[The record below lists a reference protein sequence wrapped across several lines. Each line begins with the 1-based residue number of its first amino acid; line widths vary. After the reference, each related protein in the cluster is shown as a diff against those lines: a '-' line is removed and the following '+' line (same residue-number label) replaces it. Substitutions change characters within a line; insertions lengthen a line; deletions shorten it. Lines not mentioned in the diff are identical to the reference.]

1 MKNQINKIVF
11 VLLAAVIFSSCDYAQ
26 NNVQTLVTDDCGQT
40 WELIQA
46 GHSIP
51 KRVGVCQYKITLPN
65 APMQGEVIFKG
76 TFLEKVRAT
85 IDVDYSYNIVDAKKF
100 IKVARQLGKPNS
112 DSDDKSNSAFAFE
125 SAENSVIDKVIKTVA
140 NDMLEKEDII
150 EYDES
155 SFEDRLFIAV
165 NKELADRGIELEYI
179 NFVPVPDE
187 QTKQAIDVATAMKI
201 YKTNNLEDVGKA
213 VIVAKASASKI
224 SVTTQST
231 PKTVDNE

>member
-1 MKNQINKIVF
+1 MKKIILNF
-11 VLLAAVIFSSCDYAQ
+11 IFLLIAGIFITSCDYAQ
-26 NNVQTLVTDDCGQT
+26 NNVQTLITDDCGQT
-40 WELIQA
+40 WEFIPP

-76 TFLEKVRAT
+76 TFREKVRAT
-85 IDVDYSYNIVDAKKF
+85 IDVDYSYNIVDGKKF
-100 IKVARQLGKPNS
+100 ISVAKQLGKPNS

-125 SAENSVIDKVIKTVA
+125 SAENTVIDKVIKTIA

-155 SFEDRLFIAV
+155 TFEDRLYVAV
-165 NKELADRGIELEYI
+165 NKSLENRGIQIEYI

-201 YKTNNLEDVGKA
+201 YKVNGLEDVGKA
-213 VIVAKASASKI
+213 VIIAKAGASKI
-224 SVTTQST
+224 NISNST
-231 PKTVDNE
+231 PVTNSTNE